1 MSTTLSPNRYAR
13 DWNGYSE
20 HWDRSYGRQ
29 YAHLGDEW
37 NDDGTSERARDEL
50 YFAVYAKRWLKPDMT
65 VLEVGPGGGKWT
77 VRIAPFV
84 KKVIVL
90 DVAAEMLRRTRER
103 CESLGIRNV
112 EYIDA
117 SGTDF
122 RPVADQSVDLFFS
135 YDVFVHIALEDT
147 FPYVLADHAVARE
160 VQVHRGAH
168 QAGAVR
174 HGDEA
179 RIARRADEEARRAPR
194 GLEPARGESG
204 HHELAPARGEL
215 GDHAVARGARVAALD
230 AELREDRVG
239 DARALRLDDEM
250 VARRRPGDELRRAP
264 RLDRLAPARQEQHA
278 GRRQLVELGQ
288 RAQLACRKTHALGE
302 ALGGEERAQARF
314 ARKPDAL
321 LHRHALEAREVPG
334 EADEQQPADREA
346 QRPAHAG
353 LRGAQRAL

>member
-1 MSTTLSPNRYAR
+1 MSTTLSSNRYAR

-37 NDDGTSERARDEL
+37 NDDGTAERARDEL

-147 FPYVLADHAVARE
+147 FPYATE
-160 VQVHRGAH
+160 
-168 QAGAVR
+168 
-174 HGDEA
+174 
-179 RIARRADEEARRAPR
+179 IARVLKPGAISVCHYAVGNRADSFGRIEAHNDWYRGQANTLGQYYYFSPETLTRMYEHVGLRVFELHQEWCYCTILATRTADTMVAP
-194 GLEPARGESG
+194 LEQALRTA
-204 HHELAPARGEL
+204 LAAAPGSDERI
-215 GDHAVARGARVAALD
+215 GATAAL
-230 AELREDRVG
+230 G
-239 DARALRLDDEM
+239 ALT
-250 VARRRPGDELRRAP
+250 DELRA
-264 RLDRLAPARQEQHA
+264 RL
-278 GRRQLVELGQ
+278 
-288 RAQLACRKTHALGE
+288 
-302 ALGGEERAQARF
+302 
-314 ARKPDAL
+314 
-321 LHRHALEAREVPG
+321 
-334 EADEQQPADREA
+334 
-346 QRPAHAG
+346 QRPLQQ
-353 LRGAQRAL
+353 LRESPSGAQTTELVQEIRRIWRGL